1 MKQARIWISAAALV
15 AVLIAMYAINQ
26 AAMAPKPKPDI
37 LYEGRLAYL
46 NETNP
51 SPAGAEKPSEPE
63 KPGQEEPASAEEK
76 KPEKAE
82 TTVVKLSEEEK
93 ALVGK
98 AEGSV
103 VKLETSKGDIVLE
116 LYDDKTPIHVGNFL
130 DLVDT
135 GFYNGIKFHRVIA
148 NFMIQGGCP
157 KGDGT
162 GGPGWTIPDEANKGL
177 KHRRGTLSMAKTSAP
192 NTGGSQFFI
201 CHTPQPHL
209 DGVHTVFGECIK
221 GMDVVDKIAQ
231 GDKII
236 TATILK
242 KSDVA
247 DEDIKK
253 AKDARVPER

>member
-162 GGPGWTIPDEANKGL
+162 GGPGYTLPAEFNSR
-177 KHRRGTLSMAKTSAP
+177 KHEKGTLAMARTMDPDSA
-192 NTGGSQFFI
+192 GSQFYI
-201 CHTPQPHL
+201 CLDKIPHL
-209 DGVHTVFGECIK
+209 DGQYTVFGRVVK
-221 GMDVVDKIAQ
+221 GNDLPEKVKM
-231 GDKII
+231 GDKMKIEI
-236 TATILK
+236 VQGQAQK
-242 KSDVA
+242 
-247 DEDIKK
+247 
-253 AKDARVPER
+253 